1 MPDTLAMLIP
11 EDWDLLRSHASPATY
26 RRGDVI
32 LEEGVRQRALF
43 VVREG
48 TVRVVQSYQG
58 QPITL
63 TELGP
68 GEIFGE
74 MGFVEDAAVSAS
86 IIADDDVVVDEID
99 GGALQSLLVSV
110 PGFAV
115 RFYHS
120 LAIELSRR
128 LRSTSR
134 KLSQEQRESSQPG
147 RHHAPHTGNAS
158 SRQIPDDLRRQ
169 LDDFQQV
176 MQAAGHGL
184 RNRSMSAEEAQRRV
198 DAACDALIDLLE
210 EWTASD
216 PLLEMGWS
224 DLLSF
229 RDPKNLEAGVGDH
242 IFRAAFPY
250 LMLGSTIARCYA
262 KPRGFPEDHETT
274 AMIYRNEPQGDD
286 DLGEIVDR
294 WFLQRPFCRA
304 RRAGRAHVQAALEA
318 AARSW
323 PAGEIVRV
331 ACMAS
336 GTAAEMIDLLASP
349 AGEDVRATCV
359 DTDDDALLAVARL
372 ASGRN
377 LNDRLTLVQGNAV
390 PDGDDDLSLRS
401 QHAISSHSL
410 LEYLTDDQAVAFLDW
425 SHAHLVD
432 GGRAIVTSLDAGNPD
447 LPLMEHL
454 LDWKVTA
461 RDTNAVRSLFARS
474 RFGADLK
481 RVELVEADGLVIATA
496 TR

>member
-1 MPDTLAMLIP
+1 MTNTLAMLVP
-11 EDWDLLRSHASPATY
+11 DDWALLRRHASPATY
-26 RRGDVI
+26 QRGDVI
-32 LEEGVRQRALF
+32 LEEGVRRRTLF
-43 VVREG
+43 IIREG
-48 TVRVVQSYQG
+48 TVRVEQSSQG

-63 TELGP
+63 AQLG
-68 GEIFGE
+68 FGE
-74 MGFVEDAAVSAS
+74 MFGEMSFVEDSVVSAS
-86 IIADDDVVVDEID
+86 IIADDRVVVDEID
-99 GGALQSLLVSV
+99 GSALQSLLVSV

-120 LAIELSRR
+120 LAVELSRR
-128 LRSTSR
+128 LRVTSR
-134 KLSQEQRESSQPG
+134 RLSQAGRDAAQPG
-147 RHHAPHTGNAS
+147 RFHAPHTGNAS
-158 SRQIPDDLRRQ
+158 SRQIPEALRAGV
-169 LDDFQQV
+169 DGFQQTMHEV
-176 MQAAGHGL
+176 GRGL
-184 RNRSMSAEEAQRRV
+184 RSRSVTASEAQERV
-198 DAACDALIDLLE
+198 DTACDALIDLLN

-229 RDPKNLEAGVGDH
+229 RDPENLEVGVGDH

-286 DLGEIVDR
+286 DLGEVVDR

-304 RRAGRAHVQAALEA
+304 RRAGRVHVQAALVA

-323 PAGEIVRV
+323 PAGEPVRF

-336 GTAAEMIDLLASP
+336 GTAMEILDLLAMP
-349 AGEDVRATCV
+349 AGAAVRATCV

-372 ASGRN
+372 ASDRN
-377 LNDRLTLVQGNAV
+377 PDDRLTLVRGNAV
-390 PDGDDDLSLRS
+390 PDGNDDLSLRP
-401 QHAISSHSL
+401 QHAISSHGL
-410 LEYLTDDQAVAFLDW
+410 LEYLTDDQAADFLDW

-432 GGRAIVTSLDAGNPD
+432 GGRVIMTSLDPANPD

-461 RDTNAVRSLFARS
+461 RDTNAVRNVLARS
-474 RFGADLK
+474 RFGSDMK
-481 RVELVEADGLVIATA
+481 KVELVEVDGQVIAIA